1 MFDKHYLKILWA
13 NFIKLFSH
21 LIAFT
26 RLHTVFIHLSI
37 LSQRV
42 CSQIYG
48 NIFFFTDLLVQ
59 EQFFYKSHWFQLLST
74 KNDWSI
80 SLLLIPIIL
89 RTSQHFYL
97 VCCWQRKKLRASMKT
112 LLLLLA
118 KSPNARKKIF
128 LCQRASVFLSL
139 LFCLRFLASWAQ
151 YHKFI
156 GLESLKHLKKY

>member
-1 MFDKHYLKILWA
+1 MR
-13 NFIKLFSH
+13 KLYQTFQSSYSLH
-21 LIAFT
+21 K
-26 RLHTVFIHLSI
+26 LHTVFIHLSI

-59 EQFFYKSHWFQLLST
+59 EQFFYKSNWFQLLST

-80 SLLLIPIIL
+80 SLLLIAIIL
-89 RTSQHFYL
+89 LTSQHFYL
-97 VCCWQRKKLRASMKT
+97 ACCWQRKKLRASMKT

-118 KSPNARKKIF
+118 KSPNARKKCF

-156 GLESLKHLKKY
+156 GLGSLKPLKKY

>member
-1 MFDKHYLKILWA
+1 MR
-13 NFIKLFSH
+13 KLYQTFQSSYSLH
-21 LIAFT
+21 K
-26 RLHTVFIHLSI
+26 LHTVFIHLSI

-59 EQFFYKSHWFQLLST
+59 EQFFYKSNWFQLLST

-80 SLLLIPIIL
+80 SLLLIAIIL

-97 VCCWQRKKLRASMKT
+97 VCCWQRKKLRALMKT

-118 KSPNARKKIF
+118 KSPNARKKCF

-156 GLESLKHLKKY
+156 GLGSLKPLKKY

>member
-1 MFDKHYLKILWA
+1 MR
-13 NFIKLFSH
+13 KLYQTFQSSYSLH
-21 LIAFT
+21 K
-26 RLHTVFIHLSI
+26 LHTFFIHLSI
-37 LSQRV
+37 LSKRV

-48 NIFFFTDLLVQ
+48 NIFFTDLLVQ
-59 EQFFYKSHWFQLLST
+59 EQFFYKSNWFQLLST

-80 SLLLIPIIL
+80 SLLLIAIIL

-97 VCCWQRKKLRASMKT
+97 VCCCQRKKLRASMKT

-118 KSPNARKKIF
+118 KSPNARKKCF

-156 GLESLKHLKKY
+156 GLGSLKPLKKY

>member
-1 MFDKHYLKILWA
+1 MR
-13 NFIKLFSH
+13 KLYQTFQSSYSLH
-21 LIAFT
+21 K
-26 RLHTVFIHLSI
+26 LHTVFIHLSI

-48 NIFFFTDLLVQ
+48 NIFFTDLLVQ
-59 EQFFYKSHWFQLLST
+59 EQFFYKSNWFQLLST

-80 SLLLIPIIL
+80 SLLLIAIIL

-118 KSPNARKKIF
+118 KSPNARKKCF

-156 GLESLKHLKKY
+156 GLGSLKPLKKY

>member
-1 MFDKHYLKILWA
+1 MR
-13 NFIKLFSH
+13 KLYQTFQSSYSLH
-21 LIAFT
+21 K
-26 RLHTVFIHLSI
+26 LHTFFIHLSI
-37 LSQRV
+37 LSKRV

-48 NIFFFTDLLVQ
+48 NIFFTDLLVQ
-59 EQFFYKSHWFQLLST
+59 EQFFYKSNWFQLLST

-80 SLLLIPIIL
+80 SLLLIAIIL

-118 KSPNARKKIF
+118 KSPNARKKCF

-156 GLESLKHLKKY
+156 GLGSLKPLKKY